1 MFTGRLGPLV
11 LALAMAPKEDEV
23 EAYRFVQE
31 QVRIG

>member
-1 MFTGRLGPLV
+1 V